1 VLGEA
6 WDTNPRE
13 IVTPDWL
20 EVIRLLRLCRG
31 GMGYALLPDAGG
43 VNDQPAWLLDAFAH
57 LGALEAEADR
67 QAAEPGRP
75 S

>member
-1 VLGEA
+1 MLGEA
-6 WDTNPRE
+6 WDENPRDR
-13 IVTPDWL
+13 VTPDWL
-20 EVIRLLRLCRG
+20 EVIRLMRICRG

-43 VNDQPAWLLDAFAH
+43 VNDQAAWLLDAFAQ

-67 QAAEPGRP
+67 QAAEV